1 MNLQPFMN
9 RFPLKVTMSSD
20 DMFVLDENSEGLG
33 IPRDKLMENAGAA
46 IAKVIVAQHGPI
58 NEKGIHVFC
67 GLGNNG
73 GDGFVVAR
81 HLACEAR
88 SVHVYVAGDP
98 AQISTPEALA
108 NWNVVRKQSYSI
120 NIELLKDSSQ
130 WSKDFGI
137 DKDSIIVDALL
148 GAGIKGDVREPVAS
162 AIRAINS
169 ASDQAGCPVIA
180 VDVPS
185 GFNMDDGTEGNPT
198 IKATRTVTFH
208 LQKIGLVDKETIT
221 GQVDVVSIGIPP
233 ETDWLIGKGD
243 VKLLLKKRRD
253 TRSFKG
259 MNGKVLVIGGS
270 EQYSGA
276 PILSAIAASR
286 CGVDLVN
293 LCIPAVHTSV
303 ARAAST
309 DLIVTGLD
317 GSILTED
324 NLPGFEP
331 RIGWADTV
339 LIGPGMGRDSQ
350 TANAVVMLSDLAV
363 KAGKKLVLD
372 ADGLKAVATNLDVI
386 DNPNVIITP
395 HAGEFSIVS
404 GISIDRLKTLEDKLD
419 AVYEFTRQC
428 RCQVLMKGPE
438 DIVMNSEHCKIN
450 LAHTP
455 AMTVGG
461 TGDVL
466 AGITTALA
474 ALFGTSV
481 DRMFVVACAAI
492 HVNGLIGQLVE
503 QQQGGPFITASMML
517 SNIGAV
523 LSRFI

>member
-1 MNLQPFMN
+1 
-9 RFPLKVTMSSD
+9 MSSD

-46 IAKVIVAQHGPI
+46 IASIIIAQHGPI
-58 NEKGIHVFC
+58 NEKDVHVFC

-73 GDGFVVAR
+73 GDGFVIAR
-81 HLACEAR
+81 HLAHDAR
-88 SVHVYVAGDP
+88 TVRVYVAGDP
-98 AQISTPEALA
+98 AQISTPEAVS
-108 NWNVVRKQSYSI
+108 NWNIVRKQGYSI
-120 NIELLKDSSQ
+120 TTEILKDSSQ

-137 DKDSIIVDALL
+137 DADSIIIDALL

-169 ASDQAGCPVIA
+169 ASEQAGCPVIA

-198 IKATRTVTFH
+198 VKATRTITFH
-208 LQKIGLVDKETIT
+208 LQKSGLVDKEAIT
-221 GQVDVVSIGIPP
+221 GQVDVVPIGIPP
-233 ETDWLIGKGD
+233 EADWLIGKGD
-243 VKLLLKKRRD
+243 VKLLLKKHRD
-253 TRSFKG
+253 ARSFKG

-276 PILSAIAASR
+276 PILSAIAATR

-293 LCIPAVHTSV
+293 LCMPETHQSV

-309 DLIVTGLD
+309 DLIVTGLE
-317 GSILTED
+317 GPILTD
-324 NLPGFEP
+324 DHIPGFEP

-339 LIGPGMGRDSQ
+339 LIGPGMGRDSR
-350 TANAVVMLSDLAV
+350 TANAAVMLCDLV
-363 KAGKKLVLD
+363 VRAGKKLVLD
-372 ADGLKAVATNLDVI
+372 ADGLKALANNLDVI

-404 GISIDRLKTLEDKLD
+404 GISTDRLKTLDGKLD
-419 AVYEFTRQC
+419 AAFEFTRQC
-428 RCQVLMKGPE
+428 KCQVLMKGPE
-438 DIVMNSEHCKIN
+438 DIVMNSNQCKIN

-466 AGITTALA
+466 AGITAALA
-474 ALFGTSV
+474 ALFGTSPE
-481 DRMFVVACAAI
+481 RMFAVACAAI

-517 SNIGAV
+517 SNIGTV
-523 LSRFI
+523 LSRFM